1 MYLSYNLNTYTKVLA
16 YVQHGLAIAGFL
28 LRLKSI
34 CIKHSILNTTSPLSL
49 QSIYL
54 YYL

>member
-1 MYLSYNLNTYTKVLA
+1 LA

-34 CIKHSILNTTSPLSL
+34 CIKHSILNTTSPLYL
-49 QSIYL
+49 QSFICTTKKRLHYPTK
-54 YYL
+54 